1 MESDYGQKASSDQDM
16 NEIMRRDVI
25 RTLESHGAR
34 AVTDLAEMSEVERTK
49 WLFWNLHEK
58 LDDIRLLEPTLVAQV
73 TSTQASVCDAQPGRG
88 DVDMLDKRLELS
100 CRWSLHL
107 SFAGMQNETSYE
119 IGEGWINL
127 AIGTAPPAYPVL
139 HKNQKA
145 YLNADHTLF
154 PNQMTLDGWITEG
167 VWQEIKPHLYSPNPT
182 CRTEVILLDNFMFPV
197 RKGFDFVIGPAGSIG
212 VTNMEFRT
220 FSHPTDR
227 RMTRRG
233 ESRLRT

>member
-16 NEIMRRDVI
+16 NEIMRKDVM
-25 RTLESHGAR
+25 RLLEAHGVRPVA
-34 AVTDLAEMSEVERTK
+34 DLAEMSEAERAK

-88 DVDMLDKRLELS
+88 TDGLDKRLELS
-100 CRWSLHL
+100 CRWSLHI
-107 SFAGMQNETSYE
+107 SFAGVQSETSYE

-127 AIGTAPPAYPVL
+127 AIGTNPPAYPVL

-145 YLNADHTLF
+145 YLSADHTLF
-154 PNQMTLDGWITEG
+154 PNQITLDGWITEG
-167 VWQEIKPHLYSPNPT
+167 VWQEIKSHLYSPNPT

-197 RKGFDFVIGPAGSIG
+197 RKNFDFVTGPAGSVG
-212 VTNMEFRT
+212 LTNMEFRA

-227 RMTRRG
+227 RMTRRN
-233 ESRLRT
+233 EIRQRS